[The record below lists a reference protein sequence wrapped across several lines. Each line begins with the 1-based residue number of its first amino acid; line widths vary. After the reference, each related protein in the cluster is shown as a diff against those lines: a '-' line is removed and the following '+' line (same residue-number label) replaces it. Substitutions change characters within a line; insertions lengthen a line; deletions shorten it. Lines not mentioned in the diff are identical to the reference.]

1 MSRITESLRVPLI
14 AVISATT
21 LAASCS
27 IALAVLLR
35 ADPKAPTH
43 AWDFEGPRSGLAG
56 WDVLQQA
63 ELRNGQTR
71 VVKPAAYGV
80 PPRRGGTNGHV
91 LRASVN
97 TRQRAA
103 GTYAAYL
110 YKVWAVAAPETGW
123 TGDFGH
129 PYERMSPGQEGGTYR
144 AWYFLP
150 RSTRRVLR
158 HNNHGRYGW
167 VNIFQFKHSNPDGDG
182 PGRWAQPPQW
192 WINIRNS
199 DPDRLALCVSHW
211 ERPAFC
217 ERRGLASSHLPRVPF
232 GRWFQLRADVHPGD
246 RIDFY
251 LDGRR
256 FDTGRQADYGVG
268 LAPGDSSWIF
278 SPGWYLNTGTAYIDD
293 VRFDRAPAGW

>member
-1 MSRITESLRVPLI
+1 M
-14 AVISATT
+14 
-21 LAASCS
+21 
-27 IALAVLLR
+27 
-35 ADPKAPTH
+35 
-43 AWDFEGPRSGLAG
+43 
-56 WDVLQQA
+56 
-63 ELRNGQTR
+63 
-71 VVKPAAYGV
+71 
-80 PPRRGGTNGHV
+80 

-103 GTYAAYL
+103 GAYAAYL

-129 PYERMSPGQEGGTYR
+129 PYERMRPGEEGGTYR
-144 AWYFLP
+144 AWCLLP

-182 PGRWAQPPQW
+182 
-192 WINIRNS
+192 
-199 DPDRLALCVSHW
+199 
-211 ERPAFC
+211 
-217 ERRGLASSHLPRVPF
+217 SHLPRVPF
-232 GRWFQLRADVHPGD
+232 GRWFELRADVHPGD

-256 FDTGRQADYGVG
+256 FDTGRQAAYGVG

-278 SPGWYLNTGTAYIDD
+278 SPGWYLNTGTAYIDG
-293 VRFDRAPAGW
+293 VSFDRAPAGW

>member
-1 MSRITESLRVPLI
+1 LRLLLI
-14 AVISATT
+14 AVVSATT

-27 IALAVLLR
+27 VALARPLP
-35 ADPKAPTH
+35 ADPGSPTN
-43 AWDFEGPRSGLAG
+43 AWDFEGPGSGLAD
-56 WDVLQQA
+56 WDVLQVA

-71 VVKPAAYGV
+71 VVAPAAHGV
-80 PPRRGGTNGHV
+80 PRRPGGTNAHV

-97 TRQRAA
+97 RRQRAA
-103 GTYAAYL
+103 GAYAAYL

-123 TGDFGH
+123 TGNLGH
-129 PYERMSPGQEGGTYR
+129 PFERILPGEEGGTYR

-167 VNIFQFKHSNPDGDG
+167 VNIFQFKHSNPNGGG
-182 PGRWAQPPQW
+182 PGRWEQPPQW
-192 WINIRNS
+192 WINIRNNN
-199 DPDRLALCVSHW
+199 PDRLALCVSHW
-211 ERPAFC
+211 RRPAFC
-217 ERRGLASSHLPRVPF
+217 QRRGLRSSHLPPVPF
-232 GRWFQLRADVHPGD
+232 GRWFQLRADVHPGQ

-268 LAPGDSSWIF
+268 LAPGDSSWVF